1 MTEPAIRIPE
11 AEPAGDPEASHLK
24 GPAEWWRGASVYQ
37 IYPRSF
43 ADTDGDGVG
52 DLPGITAHLDH
63 VASLGVDAIWIS
75 PFFASP
81 MKDFGYDVSDYRA
94 VDPLFGTL
102 ADFDALLAR
111 AHALGLKVIID
122 QVYSHTSDEHG
133 WFKQSRMSR
142 TGPCADW
149 YVWADPKPDGTP
161 PSNWQSVFG
170 GPAWTWD
177 ARRQQYYLH
186 NFLKEQPNLNVHNP
200 AVQAA
205 LLDVT
210 RFWLDRGVDG
220 LRLDAVNFAM
230 HDPALRDNPPAPADG
245 RRRTRPFDYQ
255 REVYNR
261 SHPDLIGFLE
271 RIRDVT
277 NEYQGRFT
285 VAEVGGPDPL
295 PEMHRFTA
303 PPSRLNSAYGFEFL
317 YAPAL
322 SPGLVR
328 RVSEGWPCRADVG
341 WPSLAFENHDAP
353 RAVSRWA
360 PPGDRAAAARLLLL
374 LLISLRG
381 NIFLY
386 QGEEL
391 GLPQAVIP
399 FENLRDPEA
408 IANWPLTLGRDGAR
422 TPMPWRSRDR
432 NGGFTTGQ
440 PWLPVSP
447 QHLSLA
453 ADLQEADPASQL
465 ALTRELLALR
475 ESLPALRTG
484 SATIITADDRVLA
497 LEREGD
503 GRRLLCLFNLAAEPA
518 TWTPPAPEAWRTLA
532 AVNGAAA
539 GDAAPWRLPRLS
551 GLILEAPPP
560 G

>member
-1 MTEPAIRIPE
+1 VTRGLE
-11 AEPAGDPEASHLK
+11 AGAAPRLDAGE
-24 GPAEWWRGASVYQ
+24 EWWRGASVYQ

-52 DLPGITAHLDH
+52 DLPGVTARLDY

-102 ADFDALLAR
+102 ADFDALVAR

-122 QVYSHTSDEHG
+122 QVYSHTSDEHA
-133 WFKQSRMSR
+133 WFRQSRASR
-142 TGPCADW
+142 TGPFADW
-149 YVWADPKPDGTP
+149 YVWADPKPDGAP

-186 NFLKEQPNLNVHNP
+186 NFLAAQPNLNVRNG
-200 AVQAA
+200 AVQTA

-230 HDPALRDNPPAPADG
+230 HDPALRDNPPAAPDG
-245 RRRTRPFDYQ
+245 RPRTRPFDYQ

-261 SHPDLIGFLE
+261 SHPDLIAFLE
-271 RIRDVT
+271 RIRAVT
-277 NEYQGRFT
+277 DRYQGRFT
-285 VAEVGGPDPL
+285 VAEVGGPEPL
-295 PEMHRFTA
+295 AEMHRFTA
-303 PPSRLNSAYGFEFL
+303 PPARLNSAYGFEFL
-317 YAPAL
+317 YASAL
-322 SPGLVR
+322 SPALVK
-328 RVSEGWPCRADVG
+328 RVSEGWPCRPDVG

-360 PPGDRAAAARLLLL
+360 APEDRATAARLLIL
-374 LLISLRG
+374 LLICLRG

-391 GLPQAVIP
+391 GLPQAAISL
-399 FENLRDPEA
+399 ERLRDPEA

-422 TPMPWRSRDR
+422 TPMPWRARETH
-432 NGGFTTGQ
+432 GGFSNGE
-440 PWLPVSP
+440 PWLPMP
-447 QHLSLA
+447 PEHLALA
-453 ADLQEADPASQL
+453 ADLQEGDPRSQL

-475 ESLPALRTG
+475 DSLPALRTG
-484 SATIITADDRVLA
+484 SLTILTAEEQVLA
-497 LEREGD
+497 LERQGD
-503 GRRLLCLFNLAAEPA
+503 GRRLLCLFNLGVEPA
-518 TWTPPAPEAWRTLA
+518 TWAPPRPAGWRTLA
-532 AVNGAAA
+532 AVNGAAPDGA
-539 GDAAPWRLPRLS
+539 GPWRLPRLS
-551 GLILEAPPP
+551 GLILEFDPAF
-560 G
+560 

>member
-1 MTEPAIRIPE
+1 MTRGLE
-11 AEPAGDPEASHLK
+11 AGAAPRLDAGE
-24 GPAEWWRGASVYQ
+24 EWWRGASVYQ

-52 DLPGITAHLDH
+52 DLPGVTARLDY

-102 ADFDALLAR
+102 ADFDALVAR

-122 QVYSHTSDEHG
+122 QVYSHTSDEHA
-133 WFKQSRMSR
+133 WFRQSRASR
-142 TGPCADW
+142 TGPFADW
-149 YVWADPKPDGTP
+149 YVWADPKPDGAP

-186 NFLKEQPNLNVHNP
+186 NFLAAQPNLNVRNG
-200 AVQAA
+200 AVQTA

-230 HDPALRDNPPAPADG
+230 HDPALRDNPPAAPDG
-245 RRRTRPFDYQ
+245 RPRTRPFDYQ

-261 SHPDLIGFLE
+261 SHPDLIAFLE
-271 RIRDVT
+271 RIRAVT
-277 NEYQGRFT
+277 DRYQGRFT
-285 VAEVGGPDPL
+285 VAEVGGPEPL
-295 PEMHRFTA
+295 AEMHRFTA
-303 PPSRLNSAYGFEFL
+303 PPARLNSAYGFEFL
-317 YAPAL
+317 YASAL
-322 SPGLVR
+322 SPALVK
-328 RVSEGWPCRADVG
+328 RVSEGWPCRPDVG

-360 PPGDRAAAARLLLL
+360 APEDRATAARLLIL
-374 LLISLRG
+374 LLICLRG

-391 GLPQAVIP
+391 GLPQAAISL
-399 FENLRDPEA
+399 ERLRDPEA

-422 TPMPWRSRDR
+422 TPMPWRARETH
-432 NGGFTTGQ
+432 GGFSNGE
-440 PWLPVSP
+440 PWLPMP
-447 QHLSLA
+447 PEHLALA
-453 ADLQEADPASQL
+453 ADLQEGDPRSQL

-475 ESLPALRTG
+475 DSLPALRTG
-484 SATIITADDRVLA
+484 SLTILTAEEQVLA
-497 LEREGD
+497 LERQGD
-503 GRRLLCLFNLAAEPA
+503 GRRLLCLFNLGVEPA
-518 TWTPPAPEAWRTLA
+518 TWAPPRPAGWRTLA
-532 AVNGAAA
+532 AVNGAAPDGA
-539 GDAAPWRLPRLS
+539 GPWRLPRLS
-551 GLILEAPPP
+551 GLILEFDPAF
-560 G
+560 